1 MLFSQ
6 ENAKSEEHAE
16 AQGEISSFQ
25 DNLASCRS
33 RLDGLMTHYRDNLLP
48 HFKTYNDAA
57 NIEPIVAHLSPYKR
71 VIVLATG
78 GSSLG
83 GQALCALA
91 SNAARDLVFADNLD
105 PQSYAQLILSSDW
118 QDTGFLV
125 ISKSGGTS
133 ETVVQFASLINHLNE
148 KSIDIAAHGAVITGE
163 ADSTI
168 GLLAARYA
176 LPLAPHEEALGGRYA
191 VMSNVGLVP
200 AALAGLEITKI
211 TAAADRCA
219 GEFLAGTHHA
229 LTERVALHVAHLR
242 AGRGQSVIM
251 TYSDRLAKLGMW
263 FRQLWAESLG
273 KEGMGLTPIHAVGP
287 VDQHS
292 QLQLFIDGPD
302 DKVYTIIYLD
312 QTGLGPSAGDVVAD
326 TPSAWLAPFTIGDIV
341 TAQARATINSLAARQ
356 RPVMDICLPHCDED
370 TIGYVMMH
378 FMIETILVADLL
390 GVNAFDQPGVEDA
403 KQLTQKY
410 LTQSAESS

>member
-1 MLFSQ
+1 MLFNQ
-6 ENAKSEEHAE
+6 EKAKSEVRTE
-16 AQGEISSFQ
+16 AQGEISSFEE
-25 DNLASCRS
+25 NLASCLS
-33 RLDGLMTHYRDNLLP
+33 RLDGIVAHYRDNPLP
-48 HFKTYNDAA
+48 HFKTYNHAA
-57 NIEPIVAHLSPYKR
+57 HIEPIEAHLSPYKR
-71 VIVLATG
+71 IIVLATG

-83 GQALCALA
+83 GQTLTALA
-91 SNAARDLVFADNLD
+91 PNAARDLIFADNLD
-105 PQSYAQLILSSDW
+105 PQSYASLIQSSDW

-125 ISKSGGTS
+125 ISKSGDTI
-133 ETVVQFASLINHLNE
+133 ETVVQFAALLSYLAE
-148 KSIDIAAHGAVITGE
+148 KAIDIAAHGAVITGK

-168 GLLAARYA
+168 GVLASRYNLL
-176 LPLAPHEEALGGRYA
+176 LLPHEEALGGRYA

-200 AALAGLEITKI
+200 AVLAGLDIAKI

-219 GEFLAGTHHA
+219 AAFLAGSHQD
-229 LTERVALHVAHLR
+229 LQERAALHVAHLR

-251 TYSDRLAKLGMW
+251 TYSDRLIKLGMW
-263 FRQLWAESLG
+263 FRQLWGESLG
-273 KEGMGLTPIHAVGP
+273 KEGTGLTPVHAVGP

-292 QLQLFIDGPD
+292 QSQLFVDGPD

-312 QTGLGPSAGDVVAD
+312 QNGLGLSAGDIVAD
-326 TPSAWLAPFTIGDIV
+326 TPSAWIAPFTIGDIV
-341 TAQARATINSLAARQ
+341 TAQARATIDSLAARQ

-390 GVNAFDQPGVEDA
+390 GINAFDQPGVEEA

-410 LTQSAESS
+410 LIEAESS